1 MRRGL
6 VRLSGGVLTLLLV
19 LVAARIAAPY
29 AIQWYVNKQLDQAE
43 NFTGQIGDVDL
54 NLIRGAYVIEN
65 VRIEKTEG
73 EIPVPFFSAERVDFS
88 VYWSALLEGSLVGEV
103 WLTRPELNIVDSE
116 TEEDKQT
123 GEDEPWQDIVQGL
136 FPLKI
141 DSFVVE
147 QGNIHFR
154 NFSSDPPVDIYLSEV
169 YARLTNF
176 TNSLDV
182 SDTLVATLEGT
193 AVPMEQGDLDVRL
206 RFDPYTEQP
215 QFDLNLRLT
224 DLNVSSLNDF
234 IEAYTNLD
242 VEAGTMDLA
251 MEMATDQGHVTGYLK
266 PVIHNLEVFD
276 WQKDVVEED
285 EGFLATVWEGFAGLV
300 SELFENQPQ
309 DTFATRVPIDGQID
323 DPEAGIFN
331 ALRAILRNAFIEAIQ
346 PDVEGSVE
354 LEDAEPGESE
364 SENDSA
370 GSK

>member
-1 MRRGL
+1 MKRGM
-6 VRLSGGVLTLLLV
+6 VRLSSGILILLALLV
-19 LVAARIAAPY
+19 LARVAAPY
-29 AIQWYVNKQLDQAE
+29 AVQWYVNRQLDRAE
-43 NFTGQIGDVDL
+43 NFTGEIGDVDL

-73 EIPVPFFSAERVDFS
+73 DVPVPFFAAERVDLS
-88 VYWSALLEGSLVGEV
+88 VYWSALARGNLVGEV
-103 WLTRPELNIVDSE
+103 WLTRPELNIVDSAE
-116 TEEDKQT
+116 EEDKQT
-123 GEDEPWQDIVQGL
+123 GEDEPWQEIVQGL

-147 QGNIHFR
+147 QGRIYFR
-154 NFSSDPPVDIYLSEV
+154 NFSSDPPVNIYLSEV

-193 AVPMEQGDLDVRL
+193 AVPMDQGDLDVRL

-224 DLNVSSLNDF
+224 DLKMTSLNDF

-242 VEAGTMDLA
+242 IEAGTLDLA
-251 MEMATDQGHVTGYLK
+251 MEMAADQGQVTGYIK

-285 EGFLATVWEGFAGLV
+285 KGVLATLWEGVAGLV
-300 SELFENQPQ
+300 TELFENKPQ
-309 DTFATRVPIDGQID
+309 DTFATRIPIEGQIEN
-323 DPEAGIFN
+323 PEAGILN
-331 ALRAILRNAFIEAIQ
+331 AIQAVLRNTFVEAIQ
-346 PDVEGSVE
+346 PSVEGSVE
-354 LEDAEPGESE
+354 LEEIGEPEDPENAE
-364 SENDSA
+364 
-370 GSK
+370 